1 MIWTTA
7 TLLNEQETGK
17 DELGNA
23 VMEYVDVKTVEM
35 RFTPWSNEE
44 RQLEGREV
52 TENTQK
58 YLIPSAAFSACSAV
72 RVDGVVRKL
81 KKAVNL
87 SPRWVCLVIENYKQS
102 LTEGANEG

>member
-1 MIWTTA
+1 MIWANA

-23 VMEYVDVKTVEM
+23 VMEYVDLKTVEI

-44 RQLEGREV
+44 RQLDDIEI

-72 RVDGVVRKL
+72 RVDGVVRKIR
-81 KKAVNL
+81 AVKNL
-87 SPRWVCLVIENYKQS
+87 NPRFVVLYVDNYKQG
-102 LTEGANEG
+102 LTEGTNEG